1 MTKLNEDD
9 FLEKLMPYLRRGSK
23 GGEDRCPDPES
34 LVAFCEGTLYA
45 SRSEQIRD
53 HFARCAACAEIHE
66 RLLRF
71 ESNFQPSES
80 QWLNAEKRLDNW
92 MDSLLTA
99 ESLRAKENNKARLWQ
114 RFWHPKALSRVR
126 YGLAAAAIV
135 LVVGVSMNLR
145 RSFNSPNAATVAPTQ
160 KVLVNPVPP
169 FVAVRKANDKQ
180 QLEATPRYPLESEPH
195 GAVLKE
201 GESSTALSNATV
213 SYAPAAGPFSSVR
226 IEDGT
231 HILVR
236 IVATKQGLD
245 GSFTFQGF
253 LIEPLRQ
260 KGQELFPASTLVA
273 GRGVLWLKE
282 LTIQILQLPAGVQL
296 RPLDVSSAPI
306 TPLDVSSAPTQYLF
320 QESRANVTIS
330 GDASRNFSVGKA
342 LEFRFVL
349 RSKYQ
354 THPSP

>member
-9 FLEKLMPYLRRGSK
+9 FLEKLMPYLRRGSE

-66 RLLRF
+66 RLLHF
-71 ESNFQPSES
+71 ESSFQPSQS

-92 MDSLLTA
+92 MDSFLTA
-99 ESLRAKENNKARLWQ
+99 ESLRAKENNKSNLWQ

-126 YGLAAAAIV
+126 YGLAAAAMV
-135 LVVGVSMNLR
+135 LLVGVSMNLSR
-145 RSFNSPNAATVAPTQ
+145 RSVNSPNTATVAPAQ
-160 KVLVNPVPP
+160 KVPVSPDA
-169 FVAVRKANDKQ
+169 VAAKKANDEQ
-180 QLEATPRYPLESEPH
+180 LLASTPQYQLETEPH
-195 GAVLKE
+195 GVILNE
-201 GESSTALSNATV
+201 GESASTPLSNATV

-231 HILVR
+231 NILAR

-245 GSFTFQGF
+245 GSFSFQGF

-260 KGQELFPASTLVA
+260 KGQELFPAGTLVA

-296 RPLDVSSAPI
+296 RPLDVSSAPVR
-306 TPLDVSSAPTQYLF
+306 PLDVSSAPTQYLLH
-320 QESRANVTIS
+320 ESRANVTIS
-330 GDASRNFSVGKA
+330 GDASRNFSVGKTV
-342 LEFRFVL
+342 EFRFVL

>member
-9 FLEKLMPYLRRGSK
+9 FLERLMPYLRRGSEE
-23 GGEDRCPDPES
+23 GEDRCPDPES
-34 LVAFCEGTLYA
+34 LVVFCEGTLYA
-45 SRSEQIRD
+45 RRSEQIRD

-66 RLLRF
+66 RLVRF
-71 ESNFQPSES
+71 ESNFQPSQS

-114 RFWHPKALSRVR
+114 RFWHAKALSRVR

-135 LVVGVSMNLR
+135 LVVGTSVNLSR
-145 RSFNSPNAATVAPTQ
+145 RYSNANTATVARAQ
-160 KVLVNPVPP
+160 KVLVSPNA
-169 FVAVRKANDKQ
+169 VAAKKANDEQ
-180 QLEATPRYPLESEPH
+180 LLGTTPQYQLEREPH
-195 GAVLKE
+195 GAILNA
-201 GESSTALSNATV
+201 GESASTPLSNATV
-213 SYAPAAGPFSSVR
+213 SYAPAVGPLSSVR
-226 IEDGT
+226 IEGGT

-236 IVATKQGLD
+236 IVATRQGLD
-245 GSFTFQGF
+245 GSFSFQGF

-260 KGQELFPASTLVA
+260 KGQELFPADSLVA

-282 LTIQILQLPAGVQL
+282 LTIQILQLPAGIQL
-296 RPLDVSSAPI
+296 R
-306 TPLDVSSAPTQYLF
+306 PLDVSSAPTQYLL

-330 GDASRNFSVGKA
+330 GDASRNFSAGKTV
-342 LEFRFVL
+342 EFRFVL
-349 RSKYQ
+349 GSNYQ

>member
-9 FLEKLMPYLRRGSK
+9 FLEKLMPYLRRGSE

-34 LVAFCEGTLYA
+34 LVAFCDGTLYA

-71 ESNFQPSES
+71 ESNFQPSQS

-126 YGLAAAAIV
+126 YGLVAAAMV
-135 LVVGVSMNLR
+135 LLVGVSMNLR
-145 RSFNSPNAATVAPTQ
+145 RSFNSPNTATVAPAQ
-160 KVLVNPVPP
+160 KVPASPYAL
-169 FVAVRKANDKQ
+169 AAQKANDEQ
-180 QLEATPRYPLESEPH
+180 LLGAIRQDQLERGPH
-195 GAVLKE
+195 SVVLKE
-201 GESSTALSNATV
+201 GESASTRLSDANV
-213 SYAPAAGPFSSVR
+213 SYAPAVEPLSSVR
-226 IEDGT
+226 IESGT

-236 IVATKQGLD
+236 IAATKQGLD
-245 GSFTFQGF
+245 GSFSFQGL

-260 KGQELFPASTLVA
+260 KGEELFPAGSLVA

-282 LTIQILQLPAGVQL
+282 LTIQILELPAGVQL
-296 RPLDVSSAPI
+296 RALDVSSE
-306 TPLDVSSAPTQYLF
+306 PTQYLLH
-320 QESRANVTIS
+320 ESRANVTIS
-330 GDASRNFSVGKA
+330 GEASRNFSAGKTV
-342 LEFRFVL
+342 EFRFVL
-349 RSKYQ
+349 PSKYQ

>member
-9 FLEKLMPYLRRGSK
+9 FMEKLMPYLHRGSE
-23 GGEDRCPDPES
+23 GDEDRCPDSES
-34 LVAFCEGTLYA
+34 LVAFCEGTLHA

-53 HFARCAACAEIHE
+53 HFARCAACAEINE

-71 ESNFQPSES
+71 ESNLQPSQS

-99 ESLRAKENNKARLWQ
+99 ETLRAKENNKARFRQ
-114 RFWHPKALSRVR
+114 RFWHRKAFSPLR

-135 LVVGVSMNLR
+135 LVVGTSLNLSR
-145 RSFNSPNAATVAPTQ
+145 RSSNSPNTATGAPAQ
-160 KVLVNPVPP
+160 KVLVSPP
-169 FVAVRKANDKQ
+169 AVASQEGNDEQ
-180 QLEATPRYPLESEPH
+180 LPGDFRQYQLERGPHSVVLKGGESE
-195 GAVLKE
+195 
-201 GESSTALSNATV
+201 STPLSNATV
-213 SYAPAAGPFSSVR
+213 SYAPAGGPLSSIR
-226 IEDGT
+226 IEGGT

-236 IVATKQGLD
+236 IAATKQGLD
-245 GSFTFQGF
+245 GSFSFQGL

-260 KGQELFPASTLVA
+260 KGEELFPAGTLVA

-296 RPLDVSSAPI
+296 RA
-306 TPLDVSSAPTQYLF
+306 LDVSSAPTQYLL

-330 GDASRNFSVGKA
+330 GDASRNFSAGKTV
-342 LEFRFVL
+342 EFRFVL
-349 RSKYQ
+349 RSKYE
-354 THPSP
+354 THASP